1 MNNLKHAA
9 VPSALFLVLSLP
21 QLYGK
26 TNEYLG
32 SDKGNCPGV
41 KTRLLHTVAFFALT
55 YLVAKYHGDNNDHK
69 AMVRYALNSALM
81 YFVLSSPAIYS
92 LTESVLGGVDNVVDT
107 GVSSGLGGDCPTLKG
122 VAVHTVVFCLFLMWA
137 KTLN

>member
-9 VPSALFLVLSLP
+9 VPSALFLVLNLP

-32 SDKGNCPGV
+32 SNSGNCPGV
-41 KTRLLHTVAFFALT
+41 KTRLLHTIAFFALT
-55 YLVAKYHGDNNDHK
+55 YLVAKYYGDNRDQK
-69 AMVRYALNSALM
+69 SMVRYAVHSALM
-81 YFVLSSPAIYS
+81 YFVLSSPAVYS
-92 LTESVLGGVDNVVDT
+92 LTESVLGRADSYINT
-107 GVSSGLGGDCPTLKG
+107 GVSSGLGGNCPALKG
-122 VAVHTVVFCLFLMWA
+122 VVVHTAVFGLFLMWA